1 MPLLSGGGVWYGEGM
16 RWLTWTY
23 QFAIVVG
30 VTGFLM
36 SHGLNNGYAA
46 GLLGMGAAWSATV
59 VPLWVID
66 RVRYGWGK
74 GTTGRSHPS
83 GTELDHLAERPQQ
96 SEAFAPARSSARL
109 RPSQRLSAVQIY
121 PPERS

>member
-1 MPLLSGGGVWYGEGM
+1 MPLLSGRGMGYGGGM
-16 RWLTWTY
+16 RWLTWIY
-23 QFAIVVG
+23 QFAILVG

-74 GTTGRSHPS
+74 GTAGRSHQS
-83 GTELDHLAERPQQ
+83 GTELDHPAERPQP
-96 SEAFAPARSSARL
+96 SEAFAPAPARAQL